1 MTHENPVPNRR
12 ILGKPSGYLIG
23 RATAQAPATCGELV
37 QGMTGG
43 ADFLVTCPINQ
54 FAGATVTLRA
64 GDGAG
69 RQCRDNGSSSG
80 DADSDADEAA
90 VRGVAHRPKTRRAV
104 ALALPEIARR
114 AGIAAPLR
122 AEVSLTGAIPAG
134 KGMGSSSADIAAAVA
149 AAGLAAGCPLPPADI
164 ARIALSVEPTD
175 GVMFPGIALFD
186 HRRGRI
192 AESLGPPPPMEAI
205 VIDRGGQ
212 VDTLAFNAVDRAAQ
226 WSAVADRTEAA
237 LELVRAGVRRQDAG
251 LIGRG
256 ATVSARAGRPPDA
269 ADWVERAIGLAEDI
283 GAAGVNV
290 AHSGTVIGILLDARR
305 RQSKPAY
312 RRAVAEFGDAESV
325 RHFRVIGGGVRL
337 AA

>member
-1 MTHENPVPNRR
+1 MTAHN
-12 ILGKPSGYLIG
+12 IIHQSSGPFIG
-23 RATAQAPATCGELV
+23 RATARAPATCGELV

-69 RQCRDNGSSSG
+69 RQRRGNGNSSSSG

-90 VRGVAHRPKTRRAV
+90 VRGVAHLPKTRRAV
-104 ALALPEIARR
+104 AMALPEIARR
-114 AGIAAPLR
+114 AGIAAPLW

-226 WSAVADRTEAA
+226 WAAVADRTEAA

-256 ATVSARAGRPPDA
+256 ATVSARAGRPADA

-325 RHFRVIGGGVRL
+325 RHFRVIGGGVRP

>member
-1 MTHENPVPNRR
+1 MTQDNLVH
-12 ILGKPSGYLIG
+12 IG
-23 RATAQAPATCGELV
+23 RATARAPATCGELV

-54 FAGATVTLRA
+54 FASATVTLRA

-69 RQCRDNGSSSG
+69 RQRRGNGNSSSSG
-80 DADSDADEAA
+80 NADSDADEAA
-90 VRGVAHRPKTRRAV
+90 VRGVAHLPKTRRAV

-149 AAGLAAGCPLPPADI
+149 AAGLAAGCPLPPVDI
-164 ARIALSVEPTD
+164 ARIALAVEPTD

-226 WSAVADRTEAA
+226 WAAVADRTEAA

-269 ADWVERAIGLAEDI
+269 AAWVERAIGLAEDI

-325 RHFRVIGGGVRL
+325 RHFRVIGGGVRP

>member
-12 ILGKPSGYLIG
+12 ILGKPSGYHIG
-23 RATAQAPATCGELV
+23 QATARAPATCGELV

-54 FAGATVTLRA
+54 FAGATVTLWA
-64 GDGAG
+64 GDDAG
-69 RQCRDNGSSSG
+69 RQRRGNGSG
-80 DADSDADEAA
+80 TDDSDADELA

-149 AAGLAAGCPLPPADI
+149 AAGLAAGCPLSPEDI

-212 VDTLAFNAVDRAAQ
+212 VDTLAFNAVNRAAQ
-226 WSAVADRTEAA
+226 WAAVADRTEAA

-269 ADWVERAIGLAEDI
+269 ANWVERAIGLAKDI

-312 RRAVAEFGDAESV
+312 RWAVAEFGDAESV
-325 RHFRVIGGGVRL
+325 RHFRVIGGGVRP